1 MYRGGNILCGFM
13 DSELTWCVM
22 LENRKTAVA
31 LDDEELV
38 ELQWILID
46 GDEKEALSFLKKS
59 VYDKVMRTQ
68 QGK

>member
-13 DSELTWCVM
+13 DSELTRCVM

-31 LDDEELV
+31 LDEEELV
-38 ELQWILID
+38 ELQRILID

-59 VYDKVMRTQ
+59 VYDKVMHIQ